1 MSGGS
6 LDYLCYKDAGEINP
20 EVLGEVVEC
29 LGRRGVGFAEAQVA
43 TMAVAG
49 KLAEVGRLLEEV
61 EASLGWVGLVVW
73 VRFGRCG
80 RRWSGSCLM
89 TLVLRI
95 RRRWFWS
102 GWLNFGRGCCNV

>member
-20 EVLGEVVEC
+20 EVLAEVVEC

-61 EASLGWVGLVVW
+61 EASLGWVGGVGSLRAVWKAVEWELSYDTGPENTAAVVLEW
-73 VRFGRCG
+73 VVELRKR
-80 RRWSGSCLM
+80 
-89 TLVLRI
+89 VL
-95 RRRWFWS
+95 
-102 GWLNFGRGCCNV
+102 